1 MTGAIGTLAFRLLL
15 LFSVIGCGFF
25 AYKSKM
31 VDDHTSKQMTNYLNQ
46 VAIPIFLITSVG
58 TEPISDGSTWLVYCG
73 LIMAGYYLFGFGG
86 VYLYCYLTKKDR
98 AKRAVYTCMSVI
110 PNCAFVGL
118 PMVRLLLGEQA
129 VPYIGIMM
137 TAFNIVFFT
146 IGMQMFNTEGKFH
159 LKSLITP
166 MNGATV
172 IMLVLLLLNIQLNEY
187 VYTFLSQITAI
198 VSPMCLMIIGINI
211 AKTPIMD
218 ALKRPIVWG
227 LSAWKLIL
235 FPLIV
240 QIILSLT
247 GIDFP
252 LDMRMALL
260 IGIACPG
267 STMACV
273 IANQNNMEP
282 ELASQSVAHST
293 LFSIITMPLMI
304 LLMQKMLGMI

>member
-1 MTGAIGTLAFRLLL
+1 MGGAIGTLAFRLIL

-25 AYKSKM
+25 AYKVKIIG
-31 VDDHTSKQMTNYLNQ
+31 DNTSKQMTDYLNRI
-46 VAIPIFLITSVG
+46 AIPIYLITSVG
-58 TEPISDGSTWLVYCG
+58 TEPISDGSKWLVYCG
-73 LIMAGYYLFGFGG
+73 IIMALYYIIGFGG
-86 VYLYCYLTKKDR
+86 VYLFCYLRKKDR

-118 PMVRLLLGEQA
+118 PMVKLLIGEQA

-146 IGMQMFNTEGKFH
+146 VGMQMFNKEGKFS
-159 LKSLITP
+159 LKSLLTP

-172 IMLVLLLLNIQLNEY
+172 IMLVLLLLNVQLNDY

-211 AKTPIMD
+211 AKTPILN

-227 LSAWKLIL
+227 LSALKLLI
-235 FPLIV
+235 FPVAV
-240 QIILSLT
+240 QLVLHFT

-273 IANQNNMEP
+273 IANQNDMEP

-293 LFSIITMPLMI
+293 LFSIVTMPLLI
-304 LLMQKMLGMI
+304 VAIGKMLGMY